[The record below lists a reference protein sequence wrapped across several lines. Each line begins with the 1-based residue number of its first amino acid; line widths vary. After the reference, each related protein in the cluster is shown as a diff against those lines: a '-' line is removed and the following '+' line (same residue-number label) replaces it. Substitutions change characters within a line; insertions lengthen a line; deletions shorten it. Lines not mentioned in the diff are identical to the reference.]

1 MGSYGKKVINLLKIY
16 SQQISAKFYC
26 IFLLKKF
33 TEIRK
38 NYCKIDSLQQH
49 YDSRM
54 TFTIIL
60 FMFIQLSRR
69 YIKKN
74 LYQK

>member
-1 MGSYGKKVINLLKIY
+1 MLIVLYVLCSIPMLLY
-16 SQQISAKFYC
+16 
-26 IFLLKKF
+26 LKDEILFFFTQKF
-33 TEIRK
+33 TEIPK
-38 NYCKIDSLQQH
+38 NYCKIYSLQQH

-60 FMFIQLSRR
+60 FKFIQLSRR

-74 LYQK
+74 QYQK

>member
-1 MGSYGKKVINLLKIY
+1 MGAYGKKVINLLKIY
-16 SQQISAKFYC
+16 SKQISTKFYC
-26 IFLLKKF
+26 IFYSKKLLKYK
-33 TEIRK
+33 K
-38 NYCKIDSLQQH
+38 KYSKIDNLQQH